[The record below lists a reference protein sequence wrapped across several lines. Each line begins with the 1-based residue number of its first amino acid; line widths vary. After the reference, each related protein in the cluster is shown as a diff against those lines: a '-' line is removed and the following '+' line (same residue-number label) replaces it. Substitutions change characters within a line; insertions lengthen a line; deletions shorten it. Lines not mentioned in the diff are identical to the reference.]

1 MNQEIA
7 SYLRATRLSK
17 GISQTELSNLSG
29 VDRKTINRFENNS
42 HDILLINFIKITQS
56 LNISLSSF
64 FKAIKL

>member
-29 VDRKTINRFENNS
+29 VDRKTIN
-42 HDILLINFIKITQS
+42 
-56 LNISLSSF
+56 
-64 FKAIKL
+64 